1 MTHGTGGWIVETLEV
16 QPSAPTKSAGNPELN
31 EPFSLCVEPSA
42 FAGLIKQ
49 LKFSRELEMSYP
61 MVRGAKRLCINADDL
76 RLVDPKAKILDSSK
90 AEELLIEPGEAIWTA
105 SVGVQHLINCL
116 KPVAMAV
123 GDPETN
129 KALAKATLR
138 FSPDLTFT
146 AEATDGRILVRAEGM
161 LSVFSVKT
169 AHELVLSTATLNRLL
184 TLLNGVPAVD
194 TVTLSLTETEL
205 DGRDS
210 GQMLALT
217 FENTALDALIYLDR
231 TLKSDDLN
239 DLILSA
245 KGQQSG
251 PKAASNAEQLTELEL
266 TQSLRAKLRGLVE
279 KCSQIVQLTT
289 ANGDLT
295 AIAQTDVKDS
305 SDEDDWFS
313 SLPLQIGAGLQPR
326 QIYLNG
332 PTFLKVLSLF
342 EKKVR
347 LRLMGCDPSKNNRVK
362 ALVCS
367 HADDALPH
375 LDCLL
380 IGLNLRP
387 LDPVNAE

>member
-1 MTHGTGGWIVETLEV
+1 MKFNL
-16 QPSAPTKSAGNPELN
+16 QLPTKSAGNPELN

-61 MVRGAKRLCINADDL
+61 TVRGAKRLCINADDL

-116 KPVAMAV
+116 KPVAMAAA
-123 GDPETN
+123 DPETN

-138 FSPDLTFT
+138 FAPDLTFT

-251 PKAASNAEQLTELEL
+251 EKAESNAEQLTELEL
-266 TQSLRAKLRGLVE
+266 TQSMRAKLRGLVE

-313 SLPLQIGAGLQPR
+313 ALPLQIGAGLPAR

-332 PTFLKVLSLF
+332 PTLVRTLGLF
-342 EKKVR
+342 ERNVR
-347 LRLMGCDPSKNNRVK
+347 LRLMGCDPAKNNRVK
-362 ALVCS
+362 ALVLS
-367 HADDALPH
+367 HADDAMPH
-375 LDCLL
+375 LDVLV
-380 IGLNLRP
+380 IGLNVR
-387 LDPVNAE
+387 A